1 MKWKPAEKEKLIKWN
16 RKTVLGKWNRKTAK
30 IERRNFSTADTIC
43 REIFNFFFLRI
54 HFLESN
60 QNRKR
65 AAKQTLR
72 KEGRKKCEWSG
83 VMCVYWGLKESC
95 IDLSEELRVGG
106 NGNEE
111 NGERAKKK
119 KGKVGEAPPSVLA
132 VFYYPFT
139 VLMLKFSLHLSLPP
153 PPLGS
158 HLTIPPSFQFPFSPN
173 FLFLKFYSKVKKKKR

>member
-1 MKWKPAEKEKLIKWN
+1 MI
-16 RKTVLGKWNRKTAK
+16 
-30 IERRNFSTADTIC
+30 
-43 REIFNFFFLRI
+43 
-54 HFLESN
+54 
-60 QNRKR
+60 
-65 AAKQTLR
+65 
-72 KEGRKKCEWSG
+72 
-83 VMCVYWGLKESC
+83 
-95 IDLSEELRVGG
+95 LSEELRVGG

-173 FLFLKFYSKVKKKKR
+173 FLFLKFYSKVKKKKKINISFSILTGFQFFTAPSLSSSWVYSVFNKLFLKKKQ

>member
-1 MKWKPAEKEKLIKWN
+1 
-16 RKTVLGKWNRKTAK
+16 
-30 IERRNFSTADTIC
+30 
-43 REIFNFFFLRI
+43 
-54 HFLESN
+54 
-60 QNRKR
+60 
-65 AAKQTLR
+65 
-72 KEGRKKCEWSG
+72 
-83 VMCVYWGLKESC
+83 MCVYWGLKESC

-139 VLMLKFSLHLSLPP
+139 VLMLKFSLSLSLPP

-158 HLTIPPSFQFPFSPN
+158 HLTIPPFQFPSPPI
-173 FLFLKFYSKVKKKKR
+173 FFFKIFIQK